1 VHDVVGDRR
10 QLEIVVSG
18 VAAQC
23 VESCVEAEAVA
34 LGKNALRLFD
44 RDPARQPALRLLPF
58 EGAPRRRTTQ
68 RRRRRP
74 IEGYRQRTKLFRLD
88 FRSEA
93 L

>member
-1 VHDVVGDRR
+1 VVT
-10 QLEIVVSG
+10 G

-44 RDPARQPALRLLPF
+44 RDPARQRVLQLLAS
-58 EGAPRRRTTQ
+58 GRAPRRRTTQ

-74 IEGYRQRTKLFRLD
+74 IEGYRQRTRLFCLD